1 MVWIAF
7 GIGLFVG
14 ANIGVVVAAVCF
26 ALKKKDLQYEMA
38 AAGYDSTVGRIEK
51 PLLSQSMPASAHD
64 IDPTV

>member
-38 AAGYDSTVGRIEK
+38 AAGYDSAADRIEK
-51 PLLSQSMPASAHD
+51 PLPSRPIPASAHD